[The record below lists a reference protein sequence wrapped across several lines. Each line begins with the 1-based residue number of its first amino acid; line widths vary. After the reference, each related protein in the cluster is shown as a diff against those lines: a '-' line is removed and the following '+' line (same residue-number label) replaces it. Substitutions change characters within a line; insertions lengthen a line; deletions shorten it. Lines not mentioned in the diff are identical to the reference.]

1 MAGGYVLD
9 PSVIGQARRDAGQE
23 GARHRA
29 VSFSFPNKQTP
40 AVGSRPPAFARAWPS
55 SALPAQT
62 PNPLSWAASS
72 LARTQAGDSQWK
84 EEEGGSG
91 VWGRPRRTG
100 PPCCQPQHTAPKRLF
115 LYHLCARPWASE
127 GRLGC
132 CAASGAHVGGCA
144 LTLGDEDA
152 RPLSLVTGPPG
163 AAAPDSVWEAAG
175 PTAGGRLPELSPA
188 HGAPPGHQLCPQWLL
203 RNWL

>member
-1 MAGGYVLD
+1 MATFWIPALSARLGEMQGRKAPD
-9 PSVIGQARRDAGQE
+9 TGPCHFRSRISKPQQRGPARQPSQGPG
-23 GARHRA
+23 
-29 VSFSFPNKQTP
+29 
-40 AVGSRPPAFARAWPS
+40 PS

-84 EEEGGSG
+84 EEDGGSG

-132 CAASGAHVGGCA
+132 CAASGACVGGCA

-175 PTAGGRLPELSPA
+175 PTARGRLPELSPA